1 MQNRARSEAP
11 EQRPVQHS
19 AQTAKTGQTASAAA
33 QHKVIDQAMEQLAEI
48 AVLSSSVKQAYLD
61 QLKLAGE
68 IATAEWRLTG
78 RSLIIAAALVVCFGT
93 GITLFWGSILLLLG
107 YMLFQ
112 LSGSLLATV
121 SALVVLQFVLL
132 LWCWRSL
139 GYVLSQTGFSK
150 TWQQLQLLFSTRESE
165 HQK

>member
-19 AQTAKTGQTASAAA
+19 TQTTKTGQTASAAA

-48 AVLSSSVKQAYLD
+48 AVLSSSVKQAYLE

-150 TWQQLQLLFSTRESE
+150 TWQQLQLLLSTRESE

>member
-19 AQTAKTGQTASAAA
+19 AQTAKTGQTASAA

-48 AVLSSSVKQAYLD
+48 AVLSSSVKQAYLE

-150 TWQQLQLLFSTRESE
+150 TWQQLQLLLSTRESE

>member
-11 EQRPVQHS
+11 EQKPVQHS
-19 AQTAKTGQTASAAA
+19 TQTAKTGQTASAAA
-33 QHKVIDQAMEQLAEI
+33 QHKVLDQAMEQLAEI
-48 AVLSSSVKQAYLD
+48 AVLSSSVKQAYLE
-61 QLKLAGE
+61 QLKLARK

-150 TWQQLQLLFSTRESE
+150 TWQQLQLLLSTRESE